1 MNQSGGGRN
10 KDEYMNS
17 RTLLEM
23 KLLELVSDKVDVE
36 DESQWPQGTCTADE
50 RIVAPTTEM
59 QA

>member
-10 KDEYMNS
+10 KEEYMNS

-36 DESQWPQGTCTADE
+36 DESQWPQGDMY
-50 RIVAPTTEM
+50 R
-59 QA
+59 